1 MKMHKVRGYD
11 RGVLEG
17 EIILS
22 IFVEMSPKRTTSPDL
37 PFDVEL
43 QLKSDV
49 INDTP

>member
-1 MKMHKVRGYD
+1 MKIHEMHGYD
-11 RGVLEG
+11 RDVQEG

-22 IFVEMSPKRTTSPDL
+22 IFVEIPGRTTSPDS